1 MCPQLKGAA
10 VKRNTKKTLLTSLS
24 AAADR
29 YLLKPRLFH
38 KGGVPSIEG
47 AAMTWGRKLD
57 FSVQLS
63 ASLSAGLYRKAIR
76 SGSEKRRKRRPI
88 RTPETNILSARR
100 TRLDQICTPP
110 VI

>member
-1 MCPQLKGAA
+1 M
-10 VKRNTKKTLLTSLS
+10 
-24 AAADR
+24 
-29 YLLKPRLFH
+29 
-38 KGGVPSIEG
+38 PSIEG
-47 AAMTWGRKLD
+47 AAMTWGGKLG

-76 SGSEKRRKRRPI
+76 SGSEKRRKRRPV

-100 TRLDQICTPP
+100 TRLDQICTLP